1 MKDCQTEYYY
11 SFKIFLHFKLENP
24 YTNPSQPTTVD
35 QIWKMYE
42 KWVTFTDNYSEQGTE
57 GIVAQLFLVE
67 LRKITKD
74 FIHRRKN
81 LTTF

>member
-1 MKDCQTEYYY
+1 MKDCQKEYYY

-24 YTNPSQPTTVD
+24 HTNPSQPTVD

-42 KWVTFTDNYSEQGTE
+42 KWVTFTDNCSEQGTE
-57 GIVAQLFLVE
+57 GIVAQMFLVE

-74 FIHRRKN
+74 FIHSRKN

>member
-24 YTNPSQPTTVD
+24 HTNPSQPTTVD

-42 KWVTFTDNYSEQGTE
+42 KWVTFTDNCSEQGTE

-67 LRKITKD
+67 LRKSQKISSTVEK
-74 FIHRRKN
+74 
-81 LTTF
+81 T

>member
-24 YTNPSQPTTVD
+24 HTNPSQPTTVD
-35 QIWKMYE
+35 QIWEMYE
-42 KWVTFTDNYSEQGTE
+42 KWVTFTDNSSEQGTE
-57 GIVAQLFLVE
+57 GMVAQLFLVE

-74 FIHRRKN
+74 FTHSRKN